1 MSDRPD
7 IDRGD
12 LRDKVAAPD
21 PARASFEADSE
32 AAGFPDGA
40 AVRAADA
47 EQARKAQRA
56 VPRLDPDRA
65 VSTADDDLDLP
76 RRRHVHAVVIATIF
90 ILLAIIAAVTA
101 TLTYR

>member
-1 MSDRPD
+1 MPDRPD

-21 PARASFEADSE
+21 PAQASFEADSE

-47 EQARKAQRA
+47 EQAHKAQRA

-65 VSTADDDLDLP
+65 VSLAYDDLDLP
-76 RRRHVHAVVIATIF
+76 RRRYLRALVIATVLV
-90 ILLAIIAAVTA
+90 LLATIAAVTT
-101 TLTYR
+101 TLTHR